1 MDSSIR
7 QLRDADRPAA
17 ATLLDDLV
25 GPGFW
30 SFDGA
35 DAELSFVAV
44 NGGRV
49 AGVLLARL
57 APAGDADTRLALGSS
72 APQAAVGETPA
83 LHVRELAVSPR
94 ARRGGLA
101 SRLLTRGEA
110 QAYSLGA
117 RTAFA
122 FGWLPAGRSEPEAVP
137 FYAAA
142 GYTPGADI
150 AGFFAQN
157 SVESGARCPYC
168 GEPPCRCAVRP
179 FVKRLGPAAS

>member
-1 MDSSIR
+1 MDLSVR

-30 SFDGA
+30 DFADA

-44 NGGRV
+44 TGRRV

-57 APAGDADTRLALGSS
+57 APAGDPDARLALGSS
-72 APQAAVGETPA
+72 PAQAAAGGNPT
-83 LHVRELAVSPR
+83 LHVRELAVSPH
-94 ARRGGLA
+94 ARRAGLA
-101 SRLLTRGEA
+101 SRLLARAEA
-110 QAYSLGA
+110 EACALGA

-122 FGWLPAGRSEPEAVP
+122 FGWLPAGRPEPDSVP

-142 GYTPGADI
+142 GYTPGADV
-150 AGFFAQN
+150 AGFFAQD
-157 SVESGARCPYC
+157 SLESGARCPYC
-168 GEPPCRCAVRP
+168 GEPPCRCAVRA
-179 FVKRLGPAAS
+179 FVKRLDPAAG